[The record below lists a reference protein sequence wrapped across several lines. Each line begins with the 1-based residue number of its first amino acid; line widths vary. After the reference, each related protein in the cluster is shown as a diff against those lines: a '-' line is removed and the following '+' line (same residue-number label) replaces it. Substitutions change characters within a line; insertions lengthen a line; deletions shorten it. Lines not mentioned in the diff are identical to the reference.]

1 MRTAGTTV
9 GTARGRVLRRLA
21 AAGAAGTLLAVT
33 LPAGV
38 AAAGSGTTWR
48 VHPGQSIQAAVDRA
62 RSGDTIQLA
71 AGTYRESV
79 CVVGKGLTVKG
90 AGRER
95 TTLTWSPWD
104 TVADLPAVASN
115 PCLEAQNVADA
126 EDDNGTLVDNV
137 SGLFFL
143 NPDRPVKVRDLAT
156 RDHPANGV
164 VAWGARG
171 FEVKATRGTG
181 HERYGILA
189 ADSTDVSIK
198 DNVEVGVVRSAPVLG
213 GTAGI
218 SVGDSAH
225 ADATIAGNTVR
236 NYNLGVFAREARTGV
251 IKGNTL
257 TGNCAGVLVFDDSA
271 TEIPDTSRHVVGGDW
286 SVKGNH
292 VADNT
297 RYCLVGRDGSQR
309 VSGTGIAVTNAD
321 RVNVSGNTLRGN
333 RPVVPAG
340 QDPVNFPSG
349 GVSLISFSSPPG
361 TNPPGAVPPGL
372 VEHVTVKGNTFR
384 DNAPTDVF
392 VSQPNPYAPLI
403 QGPGEGIVIKGNRC
417 GSATGLPV
425 ERCS

>member
-1 MRTAGTTV
+1 M
-9 GTARGRVLRRLA
+9 A
-21 AAGAAGTLLAVT
+21 AADSADSTVQRHGHGAR
-33 LPAGV
+33 
-38 AAAGSGTTWR
+38 TWT
-48 VHPGQSIQAAVDRA
+48 VKPGQSIQAAVDRA

-71 AGTYRESV
+71 AGTYREAV

-95 TTLTWSPWD
+95 TTITWPEWN
-104 TVADLPAVASN
+104 TVADLPAVSSN
-115 PCLEAQNVADA
+115 PCLEAQNTADA
-126 EDDNGTLVDNV
+126 EDLNTTLADNV

-156 RDHPANGV
+156 RNHPANGIV
-164 VAWGARG
+164 TWGAHG

-198 DNVEVGVVRSAPVLG
+198 DNVEVGVVRGGDVLG

-225 ADATIAGNTVR
+225 ADATVAGNTVK
-236 NYNLGVFAREARTGV
+236 NYNIGVFAREARTGV
-251 IKGNTL
+251 IKGNTIS
-257 TGNCAGVLVFDDSA
+257 GNCVGVLVFDDSA

-297 RYCLVGRDGSQR
+297 RYCVVGRDGSQL

-321 RVNVSGNTLRGN
+321 HVNVSGNTLTGN
-333 RPVVPAG
+333 VPVVPAG
-340 QDPVNFPSG
+340 QAPTNFPSG
-349 GVSLISFSSPPG
+349 GVSLISFDSPPG
-361 TNPPGAVPPGL
+361 TNPAGAVPPGK
-372 VEHVTVKGNTFR
+372 VEHVTVKGNR
-384 DNAPTDVF
+384 LKGNAPTDVF

-403 QGPGEGIVIKGNRC
+403 QGPGEGIVIKGNHC
-417 GSATGLPV
+417 GSNSALPI
-425 ERCS
+425 ERCA